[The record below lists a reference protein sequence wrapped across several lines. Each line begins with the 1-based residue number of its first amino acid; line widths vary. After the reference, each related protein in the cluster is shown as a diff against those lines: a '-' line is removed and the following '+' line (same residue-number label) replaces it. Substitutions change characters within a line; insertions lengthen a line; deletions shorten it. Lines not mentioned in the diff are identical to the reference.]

1 MCVKNKFNKKIEKIS
16 KKRLTKKTI
25 SDIISFVVT
34 WRRQSVKNKLTENV
48 TSVILIESHE
58 ERHGSL
64 KTKQYNEKMQNIF
77 W

>member
-34 WRRQSVKNKLTENV
+34 RRHESVK
-48 TSVILIESHE
+48 
-58 ERHGSL
+58 
-64 KTKQYNEKMQNIF
+64 KQVDRKCQKCYTN
-77 W
+77 